1 MAFEKR
7 TWFARLGLGLNK
19 FIIGDKDAQGKQE
32 LTNSPDSVTQQG
44 DVISADN
51 LNDLENRIE
60 NAVQDVSG
68 ILVWEN
74 SNPDSAL
81 APTNIYLTPTKV
93 PEKVIVAVD
102 YVREVSSITGVK
114 ASLETKRQ
122 LFVAILHSSTEGTP
136 LGQSLLD
143 VDSQNLI
150 LATRSIFLLYQTGG
164 VLQISIGAGKSV
176 TLTSGAS
183 TSDNKYCVP
192 TRIYLMYS

>member
-19 FIIGDKDAQGKQE
+19 FIIRDKDAQGKQE
-32 LTNSPDSVTQQG
+32 LVNSPDSVTQQG

-51 LNDLENRIE
+51 LNDLEDRIA
-60 NAVQDVSG
+60 NAVQDVGG

-81 APTNIYLTPTKV
+81 APTSISPTITKV
-93 PEKVIVAVD
+93 SEKVIVAVD
-102 YVREVSSITGVK
+102 YAREVSSSSTIK

-122 LFVAILHSSTEGTP
+122 LFVALLHSSTEGSP

-150 LATRSIFLLYQTGG
+150 LATRSIMIRYERGG
-164 VLQISIGAGKSV
+164 VLEIIIGAGKSV
-176 TLTSGAS
+176 ALTSGTS

>member
-32 LTNSPDSVTQQG
+32 LVNSPDSITQQG

-51 LNDLENRIE
+51 LNDLEDRIY
-60 NAVQDVSG
+60 NAVQDVGG

-81 APTNIYLTPTKV
+81 SPTNIYPTITKV

-102 YVREVSSITGVK
+102 YVREVSSSSTIK

-122 LFVAILHSSTEGTP
+122 LFVALLHSSTEGSP

-150 LATRSIFLLYQTGG
+150 LATRSIMIRYETGG
-164 VLQISIGAGKSV
+164 VLEIIIGAGKSV
-176 TLTSGAS
+176 ALASGTS

>member
-7 TWFARLGLGLNK
+7 TWLARLGLGLNK
-19 FIIGDKDAQGKQE
+19 FIIGEKDAQGKQE
-32 LTNSPDSVTQQG
+32 LTNSPDSVAQQG

-51 LNDLENRIE
+51 LNDLEDRIDT
-60 NAVQDVSG
+60 AFTDLGGV
-68 ILVWEN
+68 LVWEN
-74 SNPDSAL
+74 SSPDSAL
-81 APTNIYLTPTKV
+81 APTNVYPTITKV

-102 YVREVSSITGVK
+102 YVREVSSITGIK

-122 LFVAILHSSTEGTP
+122 LFVALLHSSVEGTP

-150 LATRSIFLLYQTGG
+150 LATRSITILYETGG
-164 VLQISIGAGKSV
+164 ALQINIGAGKSIA
-176 TLTSGAS
+176 LTSGDA

>member
-7 TWFARLGLGLNK
+7 TWLARLGLGLNK
-19 FIIGDKDAQGKQE
+19 FIIGEKDAQGKQE
-32 LTNSPDSVTQQG
+32 LTNSPDSVAQQG

-51 LNDLENRIE
+51 LNDLEDRIA
-60 NAVQDVSG
+60 NAVQDVG
-68 ILVWEN
+68 GVLAWEN
-74 SNPDSAL
+74 SNPDLAL
-81 APTNIYLTPTKV
+81 APTSIYPTITKA

-102 YVREVSSITGVK
+102 YVREVSSITGIK

-122 LFVAILHSSTEGTP
+122 LFVALLHSSVEGTP

-150 LATRSIFLLYQTGG
+150 LATRSITILYETGG
-164 VLQISIGAGKSV
+164 ALQINIGAGKSV
-176 TLTSGAS
+176 ALASGTT